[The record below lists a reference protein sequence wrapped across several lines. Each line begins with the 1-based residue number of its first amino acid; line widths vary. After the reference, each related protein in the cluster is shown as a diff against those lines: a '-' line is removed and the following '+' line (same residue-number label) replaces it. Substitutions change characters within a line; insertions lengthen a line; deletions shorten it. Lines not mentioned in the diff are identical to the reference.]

1 MLVVVNLVAG
11 FQALGTLMAV
21 GLMML
26 PAAAS
31 RFWAAQVWT
40 MSAVA
45 IGIAL
50 LSGWIGLL
58 VSFHLDLPSGPAIV
72 ITAGVFYIG
81 SIILGPEGGV
91 LRRYMPR
98 RHLEA

>member
-1 MLVVVNLVAG
+1 
-11 FQALGTLMAV
+11 
-21 GLMML
+21 MML

-31 RFWAAQVWT
+31 RFWAGQVWT

-45 IGIAL
+45 IAIAM

-58 VSFHLDLPSGPAIV
+58 VSYHTDLPSGPAIV
-72 ITAGVFYIG
+72 ITAGVFYAG
-81 SIILGPEGGV
+81 SIIAGPVGGV
-91 LRRYMPR
+91 LHRFIPR